1 MAHCHFLV
9 PVFGWTGTAPT
20 LLNKQTNKPKQ
31 GYAGVTPTAWSLK
44 PAQTAHCNRHFDHQ
58 RRLLGD
64 TKELSQQLWSI
75 PPGHVLLREQ
85 DFM

>member
-31 GYAGVTPTAWSLK
+31 GYAGITPIAWMEFKASANS
-44 PAQTAHCNRHFDHQ
+44 P
-58 RRLLGD
+58 
-64 TKELSQQLWSI
+64 LSQIL
-75 PPGHVLLREQ
+75 
-85 DFM
+85 